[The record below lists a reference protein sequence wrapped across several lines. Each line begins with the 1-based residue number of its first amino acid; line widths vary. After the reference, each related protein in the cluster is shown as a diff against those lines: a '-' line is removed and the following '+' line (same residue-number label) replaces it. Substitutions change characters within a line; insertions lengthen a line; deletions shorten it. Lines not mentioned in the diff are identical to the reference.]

1 MFVTCVRPLR
11 GCRLIVVNFT
21 LRVSLFAAVC
31 CVGLPGAGS
40 GRESLRLKIQSGP
53 QCFELPHR
61 ERVDLAFIYSEQQL
75 KNSRGRETNTLER
88 RVEWELVEV
97 EKEEENSKKFNGA
110 FTLLTF
116 TTCCDI

>member
-1 MFVTCVRPLR
+1 MFVTWLSADCCEFHIACFSLQ
-11 GCRLIVVNFT
+11 
-21 LRVSLFAAVC
+21 LFA
-31 CVGLPGAGS
+31 LLIRPELDPGEKACAS
-40 GRESLRLKIQSGP
+40 SARLNIQSSP

-97 EKEEENSKKFNGA
+97 EKEEENSKKFNGV

-116 TTCCDI
+116 STC